1 MKMELKW
8 LCGFSKIMVEVIVML
23 ISVTPVF
30 SQKIINLADYGVV
43 SNSYQNAS
51 PAIVRAIKVAGG
63 ADSCIIR
70 FPGGRVDIWPDG
82 AERRE
87 YYISNATE
95 NDALSKE
102 KTIGMLFENLSNIT
116 LEGNNTLLVYHGKMM
131 LMAIDRCHNFKVKD
145 LQFDFERP
153 TMSEMKIVS
162 KTKTEVVADVTRD
175 SWYAIEKQ
183 NNHNKL
189 IWYGEGW
196 KTNNPFVI
204 GYVPEKEMMYY
215 TSWNPFAESNAIEI
229 SPFKI
234 RFSGDFSGANFN
246 EGDILTIR
254 DPYRDEVGVFNNR
267 SHNVTFENL
276 KFYYIHGLGIVSQL
290 SENIDINEVSVAP
303 RPGSGRVIAAFAD
316 CFHFSGCYG
325 SVTIEDCLASG
336 SHDDPINVHG
346 TYLRITSSDSDKVLL
361 QFMHPQTWGFNAFD
375 RGDSIEFVNH
385 RTLIPFA
392 IAVVKSS
399 KMISKKE
406 IELRLDRHVPLQI
419 QQGDCVGNLS
429 KSPSVVVKHNRFEHT
444 NTRGLLITSTEKVLI
459 EDNTFYRT
467 GMHAILV
474 ADDCNSWFESGR
486 VRDVL
491 IRNNVF
497 EDCGYNQMPDNY
509 IISIAPENQKLVK
522 GNYVHRNIRIENNVF
537 NVYDAPLLKAKSTD
551 GLVFSNNV
559 INQTHFMNPG
569 TKKLSVQLTDC
580 KNVSILKNKFNT
592 DWQPLLNIENMTR
605 GQVKADV
612 KNIELK
618 AKIKAK
624 NNY

>member
-1 MKMELKW
+1 MKMGIKW
-8 LCGFSKIMVEVIVML
+8 LQGLIAGITMML
-23 ISVTPVF
+23 ASVTPVF
-30 SQKIINLADYGVV
+30 SQKIINLSDYGLV

-51 PAIVRAIKVAGG
+51 PALALAIKDANG

-70 FPGGRVDIWPDG
+70 FPGGRIDIWPEG
-82 AERRE
+82 AERKE

-95 NDALSKE
+95 DDSLSKE

-162 KTKTEVVADVTRD
+162 RTKTEVVADVNRD

-196 KTNNPFVI
+196 KTNSPFVI
-204 GYVPEKEMMYY
+204 GYVPAKEIMYY
-215 TSWNPFAESNAIEI
+215 TNWEPFAESNFIEI

-234 RFSGDFSGANFN
+234 RFSGDFSGANFSK
-246 EGDILTIR
+246 GDILTIR

-276 KFYYIHGLGIVSQL
+276 NFYYIHGLGIVSQL
-290 SENIDINEVSVAP
+290 SENIDIKKVSVAP

-325 SVTIEDCLASG
+325 SVRIEDCLTSG

-346 TYLRITSSDSDKVLL
+346 TYLRITSSDRDKVVVR
-361 QFMHPQTWGFNAFD
+361 FMHHQTWGFNAFD
-375 RGDSIEFVNH
+375 QGDSIEFVNH
-385 RTLIPFA
+385 QTLIPFA
-392 IAVVKSS
+392 TAVVKSS

-406 IELRLDRHVPLQI
+406 IELQLDRNIPSQI
-419 QQGDCVGNLS
+419 KENDCVGNIS
-429 KSPSVVVKHNRFEHT
+429 KNPSVVIKNNRFEHT
-444 NTRGLLITSTEKVLI
+444 NTRGLLITTRGKILI
-459 EDNTFYRT
+459 EGNTFYRT
-467 GMHAILV
+467 GMHAILI
-474 ADDCNSWFESGR
+474 ADDCNSWFESGW
-486 VRDVL
+486 VQDVL

-497 EDCGYNQMPDNY
+497 EECGYNQAPDNY
-509 IISIAPENQKLVK
+509 IIAVAPENHQLVK
-522 GNYVHRNIRIENNVF
+522 GYYVHHNIRIENNVF
-537 NVYDAPLLKAKSTD
+537 KVYDAPLLKAGSTD
-551 GLVFSNNV
+551 ELVFSNNI
-559 INQTHFMNPG
+559 INQSWFMKPG
-569 TKKLSVQLTDC
+569 SNKISIKLTAC
-580 KNVSILKNKFNT
+580 KNVNIQKNKFDT
-592 DWQPLLNIENMTR
+592 QWQPVVKIGNMVR
-605 GQVKADV
+605 GTSKDGHAACAGRNGRQPG
-612 KNIELK
+612 E
-618 AKIKAK
+618 
-624 NNY
+624 